1 MSTLARALLD
11 QLGPEDLAEL
21 ADRLAP
27 YLQAPARSEDG
38 WMNAKQAADY
48 LGISIHA
55 LHRLTAER
63 RIPFTQERPGA
74 RCYFRRSEL
83 DEWRGGR

>member
-21 ADRLAP
+21 AQRLAP
-27 YLQAPARSEDG
+27 YLQAPAASEDG
-38 WMNAKQAADY
+38 WMNAKQTADY

-55 LHRLTAER
+55 LHRLTSER

-74 RCYFRRSEL
+74 RCYFRRAEL
-83 DEWRGGR
+83 DEWRGGG

>member
-1 MSTLARALLD
+1 MSTLARVLLD
-11 QLGPEDLAEL
+11 QLEPEDLAEL
-21 ADRLAP
+21 ARLLAP
-27 YLQAPARSEDG
+27 YLQAPASDDG
-38 WMNAKQAADY
+38 WMNAKHAAEH

-63 RIPFTQERPGA
+63 RIPFHQERPGA

-83 DEWRGGR
+83 DQWRGNR